1 MNNAMTPH
9 ASSPL
14 RQGRVRAAV
23 GVSAAVLLLAP
34 ADGAWAGTE
43 TIAVGNGDRVTKT
56 RTSGRSTFTL
66 LVDDAT
72 QTNGF
77 LNVARDAISGTASMD
92 FAWATPSPS
101 NPDIV
106 ILVQGAGE
114 IPGSAFTAE
123 RTTARLNVVTPFP
136 TVRCEVSLE
145 SGAFD
150 CAASHPV
157 AFDLRWVR
165 SGFGSEWRQEVSRKV
180 FGPVTIYA
188 QGQFE
193 EQQATA
199 SGIWAG
205 FVSQGLAA
213 SLFDSK
219 GSTVLREVTL
229 SARP

>member
-77 LNVARDAISGTASMD
+77 LNVARDAITGTASMD

-101 NPDIV
+101 NAI
-106 ILVQGAGE
+106 
-114 IPGSAFTAE
+114 AF
-123 RTTARLNVVTPFP
+123 
-136 TVRCEVSLE
+136 C
-145 SGAFD
+145 
-150 CAASHPV
+150 PV
-157 AFDLRWVR
+157 
-165 SGFGSEWRQEVSRKV
+165 
-180 FGPVTIYA
+180 P
-188 QGQFE
+188 
-193 EQQATA
+193 TA
-199 SGIWAG
+199 SMRPLP
-205 FVSQGLAA
+205 GLPG
-213 SLFDSK
+213 D
-219 GSTVLREVTL
+219 R
-229 SARP
+229 ARCRCR